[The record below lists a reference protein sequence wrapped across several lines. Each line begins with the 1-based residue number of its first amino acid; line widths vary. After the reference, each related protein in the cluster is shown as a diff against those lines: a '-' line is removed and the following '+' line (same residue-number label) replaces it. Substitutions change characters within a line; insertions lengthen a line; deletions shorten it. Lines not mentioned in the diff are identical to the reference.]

1 MDDFNGVAERLEMNG
16 EKGPITEEIQQEC
29 KEFIVDLVDRI
40 FNKSS
45 TIVQEDN
52 AKFGIYSRTTEGR
65 ALFARLVDSQ
75 RVNTKRV
82 SEQTFYRLV
91 QFFALCLFECNEADD
106 FHPAKCLM
114 NMSYT
119 FFHYSE
125 EVEDRTQDVISP
137 DSEEADDSTNGGNNN
152 DLESPSNPKPPKVK
166 SFLYTHLK
174 EQPIWKCQRF
184 WNASFFESVHH
195 ERTQHSP
202 DGKREH
208 WRHMSSEDQELAEI
222 MEENITFGQLAT
234 FLHNMMGLGLSEQFT
249 RRFLDKMGV
258 IGNITKDQYD
268 MLAANIASHFK
279 ASPHIPAAG
288 KETRQWS
295 LSNLGTPI
303 RRRLSSLM
311 KQPSKH

>member
-1 MDDFNGVAERLEMNG
+1 MEKRDLSQKRFSGSVKNLSRIWWTGYSIKVQLLYKRTMPSLESIRERQKGEHYLPDWSIHNGSILNG
-16 EKGPITEEIQQEC
+16 FRNKH
-29 KEFIVDLVDRI
+29 FID
-40 FNKSS
+40 SS
-45 TIVQEDN
+45 N
-52 AKFGIYSRTTEGR
+52 F
-65 ALFARLVDSQ
+65 LHFASL
-75 RVNTKRV
+75 K
-82 SEQTFYRLV
+82 
-91 QFFALCLFECNEADD
+91 
-106 FHPAKCLM
+106 
-114 NMSYT
+114 
-119 FFHYSE
+119 
-125 EVEDRTQDVISP
+125 VEDRTQDVISP
-137 DSEEADDSTNGGNNN
+137 DSEEADDSTNGDNNN
-152 DLESPSNPKPPKVK
+152 ALESPSNPKPPKVK

-202 DGKREH
+202 DGKRGH
-208 WRHMSSEDQELAEI
+208 WRHMSSEEQELAEI

-279 ASPHIPAAG
+279 ATSHFQPASG